1 MVPVYRA
8 VIDEMPKGESP
19 CAEPASEPPVL
30 VAPEPPVPKFAS
42 TAPPTAASAFSPPQL
57 KNTKRMRI
65 EPLSAL
71 EPLAEVASDDLMVT
85 VVASATVG
93 AIVALAMAFTFSKIV
108 IND

>member
-30 VAPEPPVPKFAS
+30 VAPEPPVPKLAT

-57 KNTKRMRI
+57 KPSKRIRV
-65 EPLSAL
+65 EPLPEA
-71 EPLAEVASDDLMVT
+71 EPLPKPESDDLLVT

-93 AIVALAMAFTFSKIV
+93 AIVALAIVFTFSKIV
-108 IND
+108 LND